1 MAMNAKCL
9 DRWLFEGF
17 PVTAHGL
24 AAYRI
29 AYAMFVLLI
38 LDPGHSA
45 YFNFRPLAGLPNS
58 FFSPPPGPMQL
69 FHGFPPNWFF
79 NGLHFALD
87 CSLVALLFG
96 YRTRLASWLTGA
108 LFLIG
113 FGFLFSAGKINHVL
127 LLVLLPW
134 LMSFTNWGAVWSL
147 DARQGRTRPEV
158 ASWPLALL
166 ALLIGFAL
174 FTAGF
179 TKLMGGWLDPTT
191 PATQGHWLKQYFI
204 VGRQDLLANLVTYPW
219 PAGLWELLD
228 WGTVFLE
235 LGFLPAAFF
244 PSAFRLFL
252 AAMVGFHLG
261 TALLLNITFVQNL
274 IVYAAF
280 LNWGAAAS
288 WLKSRLTLRAPLPVL
303 PLLPILATAFYLWGS
318 PLRSIDRLAAF
329 HSDLSLLEVLCNMLA
344 FGIVLL
350 LAVYASARRLRT
362 LLVSTPAAFFYRRI
376 VRVLALLVSLKAVLV
391 ATHAGEFYPMSI
403 FPMFSQ
409 AGKPWTRIVVRE
421 LAATDTLYW
430 DAVEDPQFLPGQAF
444 ALKATGIDPVDFGHL
459 VLGLH
464 ARDSLYLA
472 VLQRFGHT
480 YFEGRRLLILQ
491 AQGRLDAGDV
501 HLTFTP
507 LLVLTGD
514 TVILNPLR

>member
-1 MAMNAKCL
+1 MNAKRL
-9 DRWLFEGF
+9 DHWLFEGF

-29 AYAMFVLLI
+29 AYALFVLLI

-69 FHGFPPNWFF
+69 FHGFPPSWFF

-87 CSLVALLFG
+87 FSLVALLFG
-96 YRTRLASWLTGA
+96 YHTRVASWLTGT

-127 LLVLLPW
+127 LFVLLPW

-147 DARQGRTRPEV
+147 DARQTRTRPEV

-244 PSAFRLFL
+244 PGAFRLFL
-252 AAMVGFHLG
+252 AAMVGFHLC
-261 TALLLNITFVQNL
+261 TALFLNITFVQNL

-288 WLKSRLTLRAPLPVL
+288 WLKSRLTLPARLPVL
-303 PLLPILATAFYLWGS
+303 PLLPMLATVFYFWGS
-318 PLRSIDRLAAF
+318 PLRRIDQLAAF
-329 HSDLSLLEVLCNMLA
+329 HSDLSLLEVLSNTLA
-344 FGIVLL
+344 FGIVLFFV
-350 LAVYASARRLRT
+350 ARAGARRLRT
-362 LLVSTPAAFFYRRI
+362 LRVPTSAAFFYRRI
-376 VRVLALLVSLKAVLV
+376 VRVLVLLVTLYAILV
-391 ATHAGEFYPMSI
+391 TTHAGEFYPMSI

-421 LAATDTLYW
+421 LAETDTLHW
-430 DAVEDPQFLPGQAF
+430 DAVEDQEFLPGQAF
-444 ALKATGIDPVDFGHL
+444 ALKTTGIDPVDFGHL

-464 ARDSLYLA
+464 AQDSLRLA
-472 VLQRFGHT
+472 ALQRLGRT
-480 YFEGRRLLILQ
+480 YFEGRRLLVLQ
-491 AQGRLDAGDV
+491 VQGRLAAGDV
-501 HLTFTP
+501 HLTFMP